1 MTIALLIVACT
12 AVLADAYITRLGLR
26 VGLVED
32 NDVRAWLI
40 DGLGED
46 VGTWGVA
53 LVACAVLVASY
64 LAAPESPV
72 AGFSYALVFSAFT
85 YVSFNNYRR
94 IVDR

>member
-1 MTIALLIVACT
+1 MTLALLIVACI
-12 AVLADAYITRLGLR
+12 AVIADAYLTRRGLR
-26 VGLVED
+26 IGMVED

-40 DGLGED
+40 DSLGED

-53 LVACAVLVASY
+53 LVACAMLVASY
-64 LAAPESPV
+64 LVAPESPV

-85 YVSFNNYRR
+85 YVLFNNYRR